1 MMNVKINNF
10 EGIATHR
17 KWVVCRA
24 VDGEVW
30 FYDAW
35 PYDREADAYA
45 QAREI
50 NGFVVEN
57 TAWLKDVFKSLN
69 LDK

>member
-1 MMNVKINNF
+1 MRRS
-10 EGIATHR
+10 EGLISSSISRASGKTATG
-17 KWVVCRA
+17 RA

-35 PYDREADAYA
+35 AYDRESDAQA

-50 NGFVVEN
+50 DGFVVEN
-57 TAWLKDVFKSLN
+57 TDWLKDCFKS
-69 LDK
+69 

>member
-1 MMNVKINNF
+1 MMNVKINNCS
-10 EGIATHR
+10 EYAAHC
-17 KWVVCRA
+17 KWIVCRA

-35 PYDREADAYA
+35 AYDRESDAQA

-50 NGFVVEN
+50 GGFVVEN
-57 TAWLKDVFKSLN
+57 TDWLKDCFKS
-69 LDK
+69 

>member
-1 MMNVKINNF
+1 MMNVTINNF
-10 EGIATHR
+10 PQSAACR
-17 KWVVCRA
+17 KWIVVRA

-35 PYDREADAYA
+35 AYDHKDDAFT

-50 NGFVVEN
+50 GGFVVEN
-57 TAWLKDVFKSLN
+57 TAWLKDCFK
-69 LDK
+69 KRP